1 MIQNTDIL
9 FPINVL
15 RFFSQVYVYT
25 WTQCGTRNLSKKGG
39 GLRRKITPPDPGE
52 LKFTTTVIAKIK
64 EYTTL
69 FEQPRLPSPYVR
81 HK

>member
-1 MIQNTDIL
+1 MCYDFLVKCMFIH
-9 FPINVL
+9 
-15 RFFSQVYVYT
+15 
-25 WTQCGTRNLSKKGG
+25 GLSAEPEIYQKGG
-39 GLRRKITPPDPGE
+39 GGGIGLRRKITPPDPGE
-52 LKFTTTVIAKIK
+52 FIAKIK

>member
-1 MIQNTDIL
+1 MCYDFLVKCMFIH
-9 FPINVL
+9 
-15 RFFSQVYVYT
+15 
-25 WTQCGTRNLSKKGG
+25 GLSAEPEIYQKKGGG